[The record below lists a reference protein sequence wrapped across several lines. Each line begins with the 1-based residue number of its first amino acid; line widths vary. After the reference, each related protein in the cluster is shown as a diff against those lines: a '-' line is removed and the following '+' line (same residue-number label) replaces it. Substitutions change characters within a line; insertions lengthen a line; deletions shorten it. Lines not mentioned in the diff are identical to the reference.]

1 MNIVANTLP
10 KDNKLALFVNNE
22 KLYHVNGMMHGFWK
36 KPNKEHIPSFPHMH
50 QMSQS
55 GNHNNRLLS

>member
-1 MNIVANTLP
+1 MNIVDNTLP

-22 KLYHVNGMMHGFWK
+22 KLYQVNGMMHDFWK
-36 KPNKEHIPSFPHMH
+36 KVNKEHVISFTDRH

-55 GNHNNRLLS
+55 GYHNNSLLS